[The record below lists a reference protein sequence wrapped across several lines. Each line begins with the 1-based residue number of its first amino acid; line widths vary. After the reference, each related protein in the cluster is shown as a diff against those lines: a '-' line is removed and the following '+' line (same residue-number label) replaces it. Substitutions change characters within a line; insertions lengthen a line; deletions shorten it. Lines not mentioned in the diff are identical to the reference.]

1 MNLKTHLT
9 ALLNMQIVPIAILA
23 LAGYFTLTNASF
35 AQVVVETLPPSNLSE
50 SNPQL
55 PDEVFVPRDLDFRV
69 RSQPPSSPKSDRY
82 LVYVNTPNST
92 QLEQVKQL
100 EPAAFMRQYQGKSVI
115 QAGVFSQPLNATN
128 IAKQLQS
135 QGIATH
141 IINLSTGQEIALQ
154 KAISKFYFVVIP
166 AGAEDLPI
174 IERQVKQLP
183 NKVPAIISQRQEP
196 RGSHLRV
203 GPFMEKDKAESYN
216 RYLISTGL
224 TNARVYY
231 GR

>member
-1 MNLKTHLT
+1 M
-9 ALLNMQIVPIAILA
+9 
-23 LAGYFTLTNASF
+23 
-35 AQVVVETLPPSNLSE
+35 
-50 SNPQL
+50 
-55 PDEVFVPRDLDFRV
+55 
-69 RSQPPSSPKSDRY
+69 
-82 LVYVNTPNST
+82 
-92 QLEQVKQL
+92 
-100 EPAAFMRQYQGKSVI
+100 
-115 QAGVFSQPLNATN
+115 
-128 IAKQLQS
+128 
-135 QGIATH
+135 
-141 IINLSTGQEIALQ
+141 
-154 KAISKFYFVVIP
+154 
-166 AGAEDLPI
+166 GAEDLPI